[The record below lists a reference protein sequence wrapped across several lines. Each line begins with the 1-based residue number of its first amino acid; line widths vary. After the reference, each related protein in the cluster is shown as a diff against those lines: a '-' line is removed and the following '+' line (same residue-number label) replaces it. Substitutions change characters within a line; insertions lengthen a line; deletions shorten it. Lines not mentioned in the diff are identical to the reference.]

1 MQGRVNYTVVGIFV
15 VALTVFLFVAIFW
28 LTSFGH
34 GKEYHTYLVYVH
46 EDVTG
51 LSVESPVRFNG
62 VKVGYVQ
69 SIRLDHN
76 NPRLV
81 RLELS
86 IEPHTPISTST
97 FAILNAQGVTGV
109 VYLNLKAETESAPL
123 LVAAPGKKYPE
134 IPSKPSLLM
143 QLSTALPEITT
154 DIQHLSSSIA
164 QVLDTDN
171 RQSIK
176 DSLRNIATITK
187 TMADNSTDFTETL
200 HSLDNSLANISEA
213 SNHLPKTVLQLNKTL
228 TSVDALSVQMS
239 KTAASIDSTMR
250 SGQMVIHNF
259 SDQVMPNAQQAL
271 SNLSRVTMS
280 MQHLTDE
287 LERDPSM
294 LVRGRQPSPLG
305 PGEK

>member
-1 MQGRVNYTVVGIFV
+1 MQSRVNYTVVGIFV
-15 VALTVFLFVAIFW
+15 IALTVVLFLGIFW
-28 LTSFGH
+28 LTSVGY
-34 GKEYHTYLVYVH
+34 GKQYRTYLVYVH

-69 SIRLDHN
+69 SIQLDQHN
-76 NPRLV
+76 PKLV
-81 RLELS
+81 RLALS
-86 IEPHTPISTST
+86 IEPYTPISTST
-97 FAILNAQGVTGV
+97 FAVLNAQGVTGI

-123 LVAAPGKKYPE
+123 LVAAPGKRFPV

-154 DIQHLSSSIA
+154 DIQHLSSSISE
-164 QVLDTDN
+164 VLDANN

-200 HSLDNSLANISEA
+200 HSLDNAMANISEA
-213 SNHLPKTVLQLNKTL
+213 SNHLPKTILQLNKTL
-228 TSVDALSVQMS
+228 GSVDVLSGRMN
-239 KTAASIDSTMR
+239 KAADSIGETMQ
-250 SGQMVIHNF
+250 SGQVVIRNF
-259 SDQVMPNAQQAL
+259 SDQVMPDAQQAL

-294 LVRGRQPSPLG
+294 LIRGKQPAPLG